1 MGYRLNR
8 LDEPVFMTV
17 PKPMLTEFGILYRLE
32 IGVLSISGK
41 RLNFLDLELK
51 ENSRKIKLL
60 EIGLEEI
67 KSVDTNICAQKITKP
82 YSYPCQLYL
91 H

>member
-1 MGYRLNR
+1 MEL
-8 LDEPVFMTV
+8 LCQEDKHLM
-17 PKPMLTEFGILYRLE
+17 ILAKKKNAFLSE
-32 IGVLSISGK
+32 KKAWLGVLSISGK

-82 YSYPCQLYL
+82 YSYSCQLYL